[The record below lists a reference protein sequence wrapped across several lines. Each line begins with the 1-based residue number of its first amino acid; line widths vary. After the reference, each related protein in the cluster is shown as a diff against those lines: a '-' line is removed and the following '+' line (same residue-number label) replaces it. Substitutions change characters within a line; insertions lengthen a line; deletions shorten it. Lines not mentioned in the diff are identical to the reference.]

1 MWLQALMLARDPHLT
16 VQDTN
21 RRIHLRIILKFNES
35 YVLGLYICMAMEPIR
50 KQDRINSLDILRGVA
65 LLGILLMNV
74 VSLSLP
80 DPAYWDPSGHGG
92 DTGWNLRIFFM
103 NNLFIEVSMRAIFSM
118 LFGAGVI
125 LFTVAKEEKGGGL
138 EIANAWY
145 RRTIW
150 LILFG
155 IIHAYILVFPGE
167 VLFYYGVVGLFLF
180 PVRKTTPS
188 RLVLFSAF
196 LILVLGLIK
205 INEYHQLKK
214 VQEQTVI
221 AEEMLAAGK
230 ELTAEQYESMNI
242 WYYKL
247 STYKPDS
254 AARERV
260 NSLMRS
266 GYFTAFKTMAPYV
279 RFMQTEYFYHSGFLD
294 ALSMMLLGMALFRWR
309 IFHGKK
315 SYKFYGLMILMG
327 YGIGL
332 PINWHETSTY
342 INSQYDL
349 ITYFKV
355 GQTYDLGRIATA
367 IGHIGLIMICIRLNF
382 LKFLKQALAAVGRM
396 ALTNYIMHTFILT
409 IVFIVF
415 KQYGQWQRFELY
427 YLVGGMWLFQLI
439 FSPLWLRYFR
449 FGPLEWIW
457 RRLTYGRSF
466 SHYS

>member
-1 MWLQALMLARDPHLT
+1 
-16 VQDTN
+16 
-21 RRIHLRIILKFNES
+21 
-35 YVLGLYICMAMEPIR
+35 MEPISA
-50 KQDRINSLDILRGVA
+50 KERISSLDILRGVA

-92 DTGWNLRIFFM
+92 ESGWNLRVFFL
-103 NNLFIEVSMRAIFSM
+103 NNLLIEGTMRGIFSM

-125 LFTVAKEEKGGGL
+125 LFTASKEEKGGGL

-155 IIHAYILVFPGE
+155 FIHAYILIFPGE
-167 VLFYYGVVGLFLF
+167 ILFYYGVVGLFLF
-180 PVRKTTPS
+180 PVRKATPS

-196 LILVLGLIK
+196 LILVLGIIK
-205 INEYHQLKK
+205 INEYHHLKK
-214 VQEQTVI
+214 IREETVL
-221 AEEMLAAGK
+221 AEEVLAGGGVP
-230 ELTAEQYESMNI
+230 TAEQYKSMNL

-247 STYKPDS
+247 ASYKPDTTT
-254 AARERV
+254 RE
-260 NSLMRS
+260 STITTMRS
-266 GYFTAFKTMAPYV
+266 GYFPAFKLMAPYV
-279 RFMQTEYFYHSGFLD
+279 RFMQTDYFYRNGFLD

-309 IFHGKK
+309 IFHGEKK
-315 SYKFYGLMILMG
+315 YRFYGLMVLLG
-327 YGIGL
+327 YGVGI
-332 PINWHETSTY
+332 PINWYETTTY

-367 IGHIGLIMICIRLNF
+367 MGHIGLVMIFIRLNILNY
-382 LKFLKQALAAVGRM
+382 LKRALAAVGRM
-396 ALTNYIMHTFILT
+396 ALTNYVMHTFILT
-409 IVFIVF
+409 TVFILF

-427 YLVGGMWLFQLI
+427 YLVGAIWVFQLMV
-439 FSPLWLRYFR
+439 SSLWLKYYR

-457 RRLTYGRSF
+457 RRLTYGQAF
-466 SHYS
+466 SHSSLK